1 MKRGNFLCTFS
12 GGIDIYRLS
21 ETDSLAFSVVS
32 RMSRVTWDT
41 KNLFKKNASVVY
53 ATGLVNLVSTV
64 LSYLL
69 RIIRLPI
76 SQTSATLTKYT
87 TKLPNIIFVLK
98 VTAISRTSWNIPNEV
113 LHLRI
118 STAYLCLMVCFLV
131 LAGHTNRT
139 WKVLTWPDRLLDRA
153 CMWPRWT
160 YSIDCGVR

>member
-76 SQTSATLTKYT
+76 SQISAKLTKYT

-98 VTAISRTSWNIPNEV
+98 VTTIPHTSWNIPNTIYT
-113 LHLRI
+113 HRK
-118 STAYLCLMVCFLV
+118 TAYIELV
-131 LAGHTNRT
+131 LTKSNQNLITSFISENVHIVQVNMHA
-139 WKVLTWPDRLLDRA
+139 KQK
-153 CMWPRWT
+153 
-160 YSIDCGVR
+160 SKKSE